1 MVRGV
6 KMNSIIIRIFIYK
19 LRKKKEKGDMHL
31 DVYH

>member
-6 KMNSIIIRIFIYK
+6 KMNSIIIRIFIFK
-19 LRKKKEKGDMHL
+19 LRKKRKRKDMHL